1 MNILMTRTQAEQRL
15 KETFGIDHFY
25 DEQWKAIDALLHG
38 KRILMIE
45 RTGFGK
51 SLCYQFP
58 ATLFPGVTVVFSP
71 LIALMRDQVA
81 SLERKGIP
89 ARCINSEEAS
99 EDNDAAIN
107 DALNGRVKI
116 LYIAPERQENSAWT
130 EAVKQIKLSMVVVDE
145 AHTISQWGHDFRPA
159 FRRIKNLVRNYLPQD
174 MPILATTAT
183 ATERVQKDIEEQL
196 GGHLTTIRGNLMR
209 ENFRLHVINVNSE
222 DEKMIW
228 LKHNIMGLPGTGI
241 IYAGTHVQTE
251 LYTKWLTRQGIDAIE
266 YNAALDSDSRKE
278 IERKLMDN
286 EVKCVVSTNALG
298 MGIDK
303 PDIRFVIHLQIPQS
317 PIHYYQEIGRA
328 GRDSKPTD
336 IILFFNSTKN
346 EKGVMADEELPR
358 AFIENGRP
366 SEKKYRRFIDAV
378 KEESLTEKG
387 LMMKT
392 NMPQKSVRVIREDL
406 IKQGIIKEVVIGKR
420 KSYEYQFNA
429 PELDY
434 ERFNTLNEAKKKDL
448 ENMIRYVYTKE
459 PRMKYL
465 CSYLGDDTSC
475 DFTNTCDNTGLP
487 KYHVDVTDDDE
498 KDIREFRDNLFPLL
512 EFKTRYNLITG
523 IAGSYYGESTV
534 GNAIHRCKYEN
545 GGDFTDFL
553 LTRTLRAYY
562 HLFGNKKFDMIVY
575 LPSTVSGDLVKNFAY
590 KIARALKTP
599 ISDGLIKTRQ
609 TEPQKIFQQRYGKE
623 ENVKDAFT
631 YEPKE
636 QVSGKS
642 ILLVDDIYDS
652 GATIKE
658 IGKMLTKLGAAEI
671 APLVIAKTV
680 GGDIQ

>member
-406 IKQGIIKEVVIGKR
+406 IEQGIIKEVVIGKR

>member
-406 IKQGIIKEVVIGKR
+406 IEQGIIKEVVIGKR

-609 TEPQKIFQQRYGKE
+609 TEPQKIIQQRYGKE

>member
-286 EVKCVVSTNALG
+286 EVKCVISTNALG

-406 IKQGIIKEVVIGKR
+406 IEQGIIKEVVIGKR

>member
-406 IKQGIIKEVVIGKR
+406 IEQGIIKEVVIGKR

-545 GGDFTDFL
+545 GGDFPDFL